1 MPGDKEQSADFL
13 SVDSLKG
20 RRNRDGCGG
29 KLTELINSES
39 LFQSDLIT
47 TKLTM
52 PSEATL
58 RTKKI
63 S

>member
-1 MPGDKEQSADFL
+1 MPGEKEQSADFL

-39 LFQSDLIT
+39 LFNLI
-47 TKLTM
+47 
-52 PSEATL
+52 
-58 RTKKI
+58 
-63 S
+63 